1 MVNNEQPHVLVDL
14 NGFTDG
20 GRHEIG
26 ALKPAPVAVN
36 YLGFPY
42 TLTIPGFDYIL
53 ADRLVLPPEQVLYMC
68 PQTIYVSSCYVCVL
82 LLPPEQVLYMCPHT
96 MYVSSCYMCVLMLP
110 PEQVLYMCPHST
122 AAYAS
127 SHHYIVGLL
136 ALAMS
141 LLPALCLRGIF
152 ARNRGKYEDI
162 HRAPAHAAA

>member
-82 LLPPEQVLYMCPHT
+82 
-96 MYVSSCYMCVLMLP
+96 MLP
-110 PEQVLYMCPHST
+110 PEQVLYICPHST

-127 SHHYIVGLL
+127 SHHYIVGFL

-141 LLPALCLRGIF
+141 LLAALCLRGIF

>member
-26 ALKPAPVAVN
+26 ALKPAPVSVN

-53 ADRLVLPPEQVLYMC
+53 ADRLVLPPEQVLY
-68 PQTIYVSSCYVCVL
+68 VF
-82 LLPPEQVLYMCPHT
+82 PHT
-96 MYVSSCYMCVLMLP
+96 S
-110 PEQVLYMCPHST
+110 

-127 SHHYIVGLL
+127 SHHYIVGFL

-141 LLPALCLRGIF
+141 LLTALCLRGIF
-152 ARNRGKYEDI
+152 
-162 HRAPAHAAA
+162 PLV

>member
-26 ALKPAPVAVN
+26 ALKPAPVSVN

-68 PQTIYVSSCYVCVL
+68 PHAIYVSSCYI
-82 LLPPEQVLYMCPHT
+82 
-96 MYVSSCYMCVLMLP
+96 CVLMLP
-110 PEQVLYMCPHST
+110 PEQVLYMCPHTS

-127 SHHYIVGLL
+127 SYHYIVGFL
-136 ALAMS
+136 ALAKS
-141 LLPALCLRGIF
+141 LLTAVCLRGIF
-152 ARNRGKYEDI
+152 PSA
-162 HRAPAHAAA
+162 